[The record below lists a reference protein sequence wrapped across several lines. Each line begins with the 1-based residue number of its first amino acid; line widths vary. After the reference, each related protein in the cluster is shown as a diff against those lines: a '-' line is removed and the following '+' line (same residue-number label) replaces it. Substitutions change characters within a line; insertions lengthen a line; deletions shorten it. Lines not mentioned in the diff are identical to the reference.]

1 MARHKL
7 LVFALLLLAGAG
19 GGWFWQHQQLA
30 RLRADLARLQ
40 ATAADVDA
48 LREELARLR
57 QTQVDPAELERLRQ
71 GQTELLRLRGETA
84 RLRQQLQE
92 ERQARRNVPV
102 RPSDPPPVA
111 TEETPPPV
119 ETFKA
124 VVSANVAT
132 GQTLVT
138 GGWITPDGKRGLVLV
153 EPSLSV
159 NPGEARQVTLQARL
173 VTLPEELL
181 GQLGLDAQRT
191 GEKETSASTVLN
203 PDQSAALSQ
212 RLENTPGVDVLAA
225 PKVSTLDGRQA
236 AVKLI
241 NTQTAGEWPR
251 ELGHT
256 IDFVPQVSPDGAS
269 VNLTVIAQLRMP
281 APTRP

>member
-1 MARHKL
+1 MARPKS
-7 LVFALLLLAGAG
+7 LVLVALLLACAGA
-19 GGWFWQHQQLA
+19 GWFWQHQQLT
-30 RLRADLARLQ
+30 RLRADHARLQ
-40 ATAADVDA
+40 ASAAELDS
-48 LREELARLR
+48 LREELTRLR

-71 GQTELLRLRGETA
+71 GQSELLRLRGETS

-92 ERQARRNVPV
+92 ERQAKRNVPAN
-102 RPSDPPPVA
+102 PGATPPVA

-153 EPSLSV
+153 EPSLSAT
-159 NPGEARQVTLQARL
+159 PGEARHVTLQARL

-191 GEKETSASTVLN
+191 AEKETSASTVLH
-203 PDQSAALSQ
+203 PDQAAALLQ

-225 PKVSTLDGRQA
+225 PKVSTLDGREA
-236 AVKLI
+236 SVKLL
-241 NTQTAGEWPR
+241 NTQTGDEPPR
-251 ELGHT
+251 DLGHT

-269 VNLTVIAQLRMP
+269 INLTVIARLRMP

>member
-1 MARHKL
+1 
-7 LVFALLLLAGAG
+7 
-19 GGWFWQHQQLA
+19 
-30 RLRADLARLQ
+30 
-40 ATAADVDA
+40 
-48 LREELARLR
+48 
-57 QTQVDPAELERLRQ
+57 
-71 GQTELLRLRGETA
+71 
-84 RLRQQLQE
+84 
-92 ERQARRNVPV
+92 
-102 RPSDPPPVA
+102 
-111 TEETPPPV
+111 V

-153 EPSLSV
+153 EPSLSTT
-159 NPGEARQVTLQARL
+159 PGEARHVTLQARL

-191 GEKETSASTVLN
+191 AEKETSASTVLH
-203 PDQSAALSQ
+203 PDQAAALLQ

-225 PKVSTLDGRQA
+225 PKVSTLDGREA
-236 AVKLI
+236 SVKLL
-241 NTQTAGEWPR
+241 NTQTGDEPPR
-251 ELGHT
+251 DLGHT

-269 VNLTVIAQLRMP
+269 INLTVIARLRMP